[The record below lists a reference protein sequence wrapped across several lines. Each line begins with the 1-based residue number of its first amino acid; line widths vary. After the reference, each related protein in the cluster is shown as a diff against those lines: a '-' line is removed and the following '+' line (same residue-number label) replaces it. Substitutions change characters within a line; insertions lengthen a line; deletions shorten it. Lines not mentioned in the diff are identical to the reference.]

1 VNSTDNHEGALADPL
16 SIPVVIHGEKPS
28 RQVVIENEAGEIVY
42 RCFAPSPEV
51 AKAMF
56 LEWGQTQDPASL
68 PDGQYAVRLAHPPK
82 PKPDGGQI
90 HA

>member
-1 VNSTDNHEGALADPL
+1 MSDTVKGALADPL

-42 RCFAPSPEV
+42 RCFAPSPGV

-56 LEWGQTQDPASL
+56 LEWGQSQDPAWL
-68 PDGQYAVRLAHPPK
+68 PDGRYAVRLAHPPK
-82 PKPDGGQI
+82 PKFDGGQI
-90 HA
+90 GG

>member
-1 VNSTDNHEGALADPL
+1 MTARDRDAANVSPL
-16 SIPVVIHGEKPS
+16 SIPVMLVGGKPS
-28 RQVVIENEAGEIVY
+28 RQVVIENGAGEVVY
-42 RCFAPSPEV
+42 RCFAPTPEV

-56 LEWGQTQDPASL
+56 LEWAQAQDEGTV